1 MFEVLTS
8 KNVVMYQMKSYV
20 NYSCCTMDE
29 FIDDMKRFEYIKRL
43 FYRYHVRDILK
54 ERLRLNHLIVLYN
67 ILEYESCTRLLF
79 FKTDVEYY
87 YILKTFLLFMDRLPN
102 KVYGI
107 GGVDIDIISIDI
119 DRDIFLILREL

>member
-1 MFEVLTS
+1 
-8 KNVVMYQMKSYV
+8 V

-29 FIDDMKRFEYIKRL
+29 FSDDMKRFEYIKRL

-54 ERLRLNHLIVLYN
+54 ERLILNHLIVLYN
-67 ILEYESCTRLLF
+67 ILESESCTRLLF
-79 FKTDVEYY
+79 FKIDVEYY

-107 GGVDIDIISIDI
+107 GSVDVDTISIDI